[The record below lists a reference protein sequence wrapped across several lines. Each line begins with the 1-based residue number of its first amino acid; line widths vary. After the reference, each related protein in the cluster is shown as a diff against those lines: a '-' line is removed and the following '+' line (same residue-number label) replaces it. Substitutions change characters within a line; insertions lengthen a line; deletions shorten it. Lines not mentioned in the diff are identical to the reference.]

1 MYTSLLANLR
11 QFINLLLQFR
21 GVRVRVLH
29 RCLQGLHSVGLTKTG
44 R

>member
-1 MYTSLLANLR
+1 MHTSLLANLR

-29 RCLQGLHSVGLTKTG
+29 RCLQGLHSAGLTKTE